1 MREILRK
8 DQQVQ
13 ATMFGGRFHSN
24 KPVVGGR
31 GPSGAPSAALFYWS
45 HAYATG
51 DCEFG
56 LHPHEGFEIM
66 TFVLDGENAH
76 YDTETRRW
84 IPLRKG
90 DFQVIRSGAGL
101 AHAERIAKGTRAF
114 QMWFDPDVSRA
125 IAQAPEYEDHLAAD
139 IATVA
144 EDGVTITE
152 YVGGQRGFRPAT
164 PGLLIQKLAFTK
176 REERDLPL
184 EAGKRYSIYVV
195 AGRARL
201 DGALLETDDVM
212 NAADGVL
219 RVAPEPGCELF
230 VVALPASPAY
240 TPMVQPAP
248 PRRAQ
253 PVPA

>member
-1 MREILRK
+1 
-8 DQQVQ
+8 
-13 ATMFGGRFHSN
+13 MFGGRFHSN

-31 GPSGAPSAALFYWS
+31 DPSGAPSAALFYWS
-45 HAYATG
+45 HAYVTG

-76 YDTETRRW
+76 YDTETGRW
-84 IPLRKG
+84 ISLRKG

-101 AHAERIAKGTRAF
+101 EHAERIAKGTRAF

-144 EDGVTITE
+144 EGSVTITE
-152 YVGGQRGFRPAT
+152 YVGGPRGFRPAST
-164 PGLLIQKLAFTK
+164 AHRPDPWRWPSGRPRT
-176 REERDLPL
+176 
-184 EAGKRYSIYVV
+184 AGRTSGSDIYVV

-201 DGALLETDDVM
+201 DGALLETDDMM
-212 NAADGVL
+212 NAAEGVL

-240 TPMVQPAP
+240 TPIVQPALQ
-248 PRRAQ
+248 RRTQ